1 MDAVGDCAG
10 ARQVIAVAGAVPVH
24 RGEKDFTRAKA
35 GEANGMFDSVNAC
48 GAAAAVGE
56 DLPPAGPD
64 RARIDRTHHALI
76 AELARHFADQLRP
89 GDGRRIDRNLV
100 GSGKQQ
106 GACIL
111 HRTDAAADRQ
121 RHEADRR
128 RAGDDVQNRA
138 ASFMAG
144 GDVEEAKLVRAL
156 RVIDARLFDR
166 IARVLQGNE
175 VHALY
180 DPAAGH
186 VEAGDAA
193 DGDGHPG
200 RSPAIYSAWASCVPP
215 SYVSRTVPPHS
226 PPPAWARSN
235 RRWSPKSAPPPFT

>member
-1 MDAVGDCAG
+1 MI
-10 ARQVIAVAGAVPVH
+10 R
-24 RGEKDFTRAKA
+24 R
-35 GEANGMFDSVNAC
+35 
-48 GAAAAVGE
+48 
-56 DLPPAGPD
+56 PP
-64 RARIDRTHHALI
+64 RYT
-76 AELARHFADQLRP
+76 
-89 GDGRRIDRNLV
+89 
-100 GSGKQQ
+100 
-106 GACIL
+106 
-111 HRTDAAADRQ
+111 RTDTLFPYTALFRS
-121 RHEADRR
+121 RR

-186 VEAGDAA
+186 VEAGDDA

-200 RSPAIYSAWASCVPP
+200 W
-215 SYVSRTVPPHS
+215 
-226 PPPAWARSN
+226 PPALRSEE
-235 RRWSPKSAPPPFT
+235 RRVGKEGGRPCRSGWSPLH